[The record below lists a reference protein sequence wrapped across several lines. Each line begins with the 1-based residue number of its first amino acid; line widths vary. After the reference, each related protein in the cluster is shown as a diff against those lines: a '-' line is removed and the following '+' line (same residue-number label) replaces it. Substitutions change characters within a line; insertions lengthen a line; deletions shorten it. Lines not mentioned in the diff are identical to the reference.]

1 MNTTCNV
8 EDGLCRNGSDLKK
21 REGKEQGK
29 LAKKFNKNVRN
40 QGRYNNM
47 PVIPA
52 HMQLRQNDHCKC
64 EASPTAQCDPVNS
77 SSLNN
82 ETMRG

>member
-29 LAKKFNKNVRN
+29 LAKILTKMLEIKA
-40 QGRYNNM
+40 G
-47 PVIPA
+47 IIIC
-52 HMQLRQNDHCKC
+52 L
-64 EASPTAQCDPVNS
+64 
-77 SSLNN
+77 
-82 ETMRG
+82 